1 MKTYREIL
9 DKHIHHASRE
19 DMERLTDVTDDF
31 VEEMRKYKP
40 ECVERFMMKLDL
52 VLSPHF
58 DRDTAEYAVSKMKN
72 RDGSMGQK
80 WSYEE
85 TTRVLSSKGYDF
97 EPADW
102 YYVLNMMYSDEW
114 EHGKSSEEYIKSA
127 YMFLDDVDAPED
139 KAKRYFLAMHL

>member
-58 DRDTAEYAVSKMKN
+58 DRDTAEYFHL
-72 RDGSMGQK
+72 RDM
-80 WSYEE
+80 
-85 TTRVLSSKGYDF
+85 TLSPLIGI
-97 EPADW
+97 
-102 YYVLNMMYSDEW
+102 MY
-114 EHGKSSEEYIKSA
+114 
-127 YMFLDDVDAPED
+127 
-139 KAKRYFLAMHL
+139 